1 MRISL
6 SWIREL
12 VPVPQGQAG
21 RDVASRL
28 IAAGL
33 EVESVENVGEGLSG
47 PIIVG
52 RVLEIEE
59 LTDFKKPIRWCQV
72 DIGGGEPSG
81 IICGARNFAP
91 GDLVVVAPPGT
102 TLPGDFT
109 ITARKT
115 YDHVSNG
122 MICSERELGLGE
134 DHAGIIVLP
143 EGTAAPG
150 DDAAAV
156 LGVGDEILDI
166 AITPDRGY
174 ALSARGIGREVAI
187 AYGIDFEDPVDRP
200 EVLPAPAQDRSPNA
214 CASDDLDACP
224 LFTLRTITDFD
235 PNAPTPQW
243 MVNRL
248 RDSGMRSVSLA
259 VDITNYVMLELG
271 QPLHAFDLDSLQGT
285 VRVDRA
291 QPGEVL
297 ETIDHVERKLGHDD
311 LTIRDDRGPIGLAG
325 TMGGADTEISDT
337 TTNIALEAAFFD
349 ASIVARMGRRHR
361 LSSEASRRFERGIDR
376 TVAPIASARATE
388 LLIELG
394 GGRYQGMT
402 AVEAPM
408 NSRVIAMNSRHP
420 EAVAGMPIDAER
432 VISTLE
438 SVGCTVTVTSDTN
451 GDQLAVAP
459 PAWRPDLTDPADLV
473 EEVVRLVGYENLPS
487 TLPTAPAG
495 HGRTWAQRVRRR
507 VGAVLAARGMTEVL
521 TYPFVSHTEHDAL
534 RWNNDDPRRDVPR
547 LANPLSDEQPL
558 LRGSLL
564 PGLIA
569 AAQRNVG
576 RGTTDLS
583 IFEVGSIFRGSV
595 SASEPVRP
603 GVEARPT
610 SAEWNALQDLLPQQP
625 MHIAALWAGSA
636 EPRGWW
642 GTGRSTDWSD
652 AIETLLVIAES
663 AGIDSGRITVEPGSD
678 PGFHPGRQAR
688 VMVDGTRIG
697 HAGELHPG
705 VLENAGLPARSCG
718 MEADLNVVTALGVDA
733 RPAPDFSTHPVAKED
748 VALVVPRDTSAEQV
762 AASIRQG
769 AGELL
774 EDLALF
780 DVYEGNQVP
789 EGHKSLAFAL
799 RFRAPNRTLEAEE
812 LAGVRAAIIERCAA
826 DLGARLR

>member
-6 SWIREL
+6 SWIREVVDL
-12 VPVPQGQAG
+12 PANATG
-21 RDVASRL
+21 RDVAAHL

-33 EVESVENVGEGLSG
+33 EVESVESVGEGLSG

-72 DIGGGEPSG
+72 DVGGSEPSG
-81 IICGARNFAP
+81 IICGARNFFQ
-91 GDLVVVAPPGT
+91 GDLVVVAPPGS

-109 ITARKT
+109 ITARTT

-174 ALSARGIGREVAI
+174 ALSARGIAREVAI
-187 AYGIDFEDPVDRP
+187 AYGIDFHDPVDRR
-200 EVLPAPAQDRSPNA
+200 EELPAPAHDRAPNA

-235 PNAPTPQW
+235 PGAPTPQW

-337 TTNIALEAAFFD
+337 TTNIALEAAFFE

-376 TVAPIASARATE
+376 TLAPVASARATE
-388 LLIELG
+388 LLVELG

-408 NSRVIAMNSRHP
+408 NTRVITMGSKHP
-420 EAVAGMPIDAER
+420 EAVAGMPIDAGR
-432 VISTLE
+432 VISSLE
-438 SVGCTVTVTSDTN
+438 SVGCIVTVDSD
-451 GDQLAVAP
+451 GDQLAVEP

-534 RWNNDDPRRDVPR
+534 RWNDDDPRRDVPR

-576 RGTTDLS
+576 RGNTDLS
-583 IFEVGSIFRGSV
+583 IFEVGSIFRGGV

-642 GTGRSTDWSD
+642 GTGRSTDWLD

-663 AGIDSGRITVEPGSD
+663 AGIDSDRINVEPGND

-705 VLENAGLPARSCG
+705 VLENAGLPARSCA
-718 MEADLNVVTALGVDA
+718 MEADLNVATALGVDA

-748 VALVVPRDTSAEQV
+748 LALVVPRDTSAEQV

-799 RFRAPNRTLEAEE
+799 RFRAPDRTLEAEE
-812 LAGVRAAIIERCAA
+812 LAGARAAIVDRCAS